1 MKAYESYKPF
11 FSDWVDNIPS
21 HWVEMRLGHLAKI
34 FAGGT
39 PDRTNQEYWGGNIP
53 WINSGSVNQWK
64 VNEAAEYI
72 TEVGFNCSSTKWVPA
87 GALVMALAG
96 QGKTKGMCALMVID
110 ATCNQSM
117 AAIVPKDGN
126 VRYLHYWLTSQYK
139 NIRGMASDD
148 LRDGLNLVM
157 VGQIPITYPPINEQ
171 DAIADYLDVETAR
184 IDGLIEAKHEL
195 INLLVEYRQSVIS
208 DAVLKG
214 LDPDVPLKPFFS
226 DWVDT
231 IPAHWGQMRLGHI
244 AKIYAGGTPDRTK
257 PEYWDG
263 DIPWI
268 NSGSVNQWLVTEASE
283 NITHLGWEQSSAR
296 WVPKG
301 SLVIAL
307 AGQGKTKGMCAQ
319 MAIDATCN
327 QSMAAI
333 VPDSGN
339 NRYLLYWLTANYKN
353 IRGMASDDLRD
364 GLNLV
369 MIGQIPIP
377 FPSISEQDAISEY
390 LDIQIAKLDE
400 LLKHTEAE
408 IDLLNE
414 LRASTIADAVL
425 GRVKVI

>member
-1 MKAYESYKPF
+1 MKAYDVYKP
-11 FSDWVDNIPS
+11 SG
-21 HWVEMRLGHLAKI
+21 VEWLG
-34 FAGGT
+34 
-39 PDRTNQEYWGGNIP
+39 N
-53 WINSGSVNQWK
+53 
-64 VNEAAEYI
+64 
-72 TEVGFNCSSTKWVPA
+72 VPA
-87 GALVMALAG
+87 HWSVKNLKYVVTYNDDVLPENTDADFEIEYVEISDVDEVSGIKNTEIMLLKDAPSRARRLVAEGDIIISTVRTYLRALAVINNPPDN
-96 QGKTKGMCALMVID
+96 MVVSTGFAVLRPVKI
-110 ATCNQSM
+110 NQRYARYAVSYDGFVQEVI
-117 AAIVPKDGN
+117 ARSNGVSYPAIN
-126 VRYLHYWLTSQYK
+126 
-139 NIRGMASDD
+139 ASD
-148 LRDGLNLVM
+148 LVR
-157 VGQIPITYPPINEQ
+157 IPITIPSPSEQ
-171 DAIADYLDVETAR
+171 QAIADYLDVETAR

-214 LDPDVPLKPFFS
+214 LNPDVSFKPFFS

-333 VPDSGN
+333 VLDSGN

-390 LDIQIAKLDE
+390 LDIQTAHLDE

-408 IDLLNE
+408 IDLLKE
-414 LRASTIADAVL
+414 LRASTIVDAVL
-425 GRVKVI
+425 GRVRVI